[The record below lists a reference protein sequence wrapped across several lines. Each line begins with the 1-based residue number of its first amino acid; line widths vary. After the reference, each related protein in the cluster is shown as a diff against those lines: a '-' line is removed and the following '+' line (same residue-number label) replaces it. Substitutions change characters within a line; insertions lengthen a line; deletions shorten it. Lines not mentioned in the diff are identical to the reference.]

1 MPTVYVLTYAIRCD
15 TFMIWIKTPP
25 KSMIAPH
32 EKQKIINRIGQSGD
46 TKLDGV
52 DKKLDPPSLTIGAPR
67 IPTY

>member
-1 MPTVYVLTYAIRCD
+1 
-15 TFMIWIKTPP
+15 MIWIMTPP

-32 EKQKIINRIGQSGD
+32 EKQKIINRIGQSGY